1 MWQEITIAII
11 VIAAF
16 GWVGWKIYKFL
27 TAKNKTSCDNCAGCE
42 LKDIMKD
49 RKDVG
54 IYYVPLQPQFKIF
67 VFGV

>member
-49 RKDVG
+49 RKENCKDQQEVQS
-54 IYYVPLQPQFKIF
+54 PSK
-67 VFGV
+67 